1 MATAAP
7 ETEAE
12 AGSEEPKKKKP
23 ILLIL
28 GIVVLAIVL
37 MVGIAFGTLYFSGY
51 YEKKAELAAMDKLEE
66 LEAAATKAKDEAPA
80 KLKKEAPEA
89 TRFEKNYFQVEKELM
104 TNITGSKKV
113 MVVQIAVMTH
123 YDSRVFD
130 NIKKHEFALRSAMLD
145 LMRQTTEAEASK
157 PEFRKELAVKLK
169 DIMNSLL
176 EEYEDFGGVE
186 EVMFTS
192 FVMQ

>member
-1 MATAAP
+1 MATEAP
-7 ETEAE
+7 AAE
-12 AGSEEPKKKKP
+12 APAEEKKKKP
-23 ILLIL
+23 ILLIIL
-28 GIVVLAIVL
+28 GVVGVIVIA
-37 MVGIAFGTLYFSGY
+37 VGVAFGTLYFSGY
-51 YEKKAELAAMDKLEE
+51 YEKKAEIAAMDKVDE
-66 LEAAATKAKDEAPA
+66 LEAAAAKAKDEAPQ
-80 KLKKEAPEA
+80 KTKKEAPEA
-89 TRFEKNYFQVEKELM
+89 TKFEKNYMQMEKDLM

-169 DIMNSLL
+169 DIMNALL

-192 FVMQ
+192 IVMQ

>member
-145 LMRQTTEAEASK
+145 LMRQTTEAEATK